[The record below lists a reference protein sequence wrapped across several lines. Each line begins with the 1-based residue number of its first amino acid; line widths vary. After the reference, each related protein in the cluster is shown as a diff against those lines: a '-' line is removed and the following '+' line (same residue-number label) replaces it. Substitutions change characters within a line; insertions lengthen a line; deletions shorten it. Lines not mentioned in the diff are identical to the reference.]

1 MLSSIKTIEGT
12 LQALKHLFRYLKGK
26 QDFALVKKIGNRE
39 GFVVHSDADWAGLYD
54 LSGGQELRSRTG
66 IQITYDGMPITCK
79 SYFQKCSSTNYK
91 PGFNYT
97 DEYIATS
104 SADSELHAAKDAL
117 SEAMHLRFVA
127 EELEIPVAPKIV
139 IGVDAGAA
147 LGFIKN
153 TSTCSSNLK
162 HINLRL
168 AWVQQIRDRSM
179 VEFEKVPGTENP
191 ADLFTKLQGLPT
203 FKKMESQLMQIM

>member
-1 MLSSIKTIEGT
+1 M
-12 LQALKHLFRYLKGK
+12 
-26 QDFALVKKIGNRE
+26 
-39 GFVVHSDADWAGLYD
+39 HSDADWAGLFD

-79 SYFQKCSSTNYK
+79 SYFQKCSSTNFK
-91 PGFNYT
+91 PGLDYT
-97 DEYIATS
+97 DELIATS

-127 EELEIPVAPKIV
+127 EELEIPVADKII
-139 IGVDAGAA
+139 IGIDAGAA

-168 AWVQQIRDRSM
+168 SWVQQMRDRSV

-191 ADLFTKLQGLPT
+191 ADLFTKLQGLKV
-203 FKKMESQLMQIM
+203 FQKMEAKLMKKL